1 MYHEAAQLPGARRVK
16 PKNKIKL
23 LTLIQS
29 GFSLPNR
36 EILQGILHRR
46 GSKYLG
52 PAEQVTSTD
61 HCHHGCSIGEST
73 NSRYFDSVFIKDL
86 PNFDQFQIPRQYV
99 DIGVSCP
106 TYRKRIVVVIF

>member
-1 MYHEAAQLPGARRVK
+1 MESNIYVMYHEAAQLPGARRVK
-16 PKNKIKL
+16 PKNKIKS

-46 GSKYLG
+46 GSEYLG

-86 PNFDQFQIPRQYV
+86 PNFDQFQIP
-99 DIGVSCP
+99 
-106 TYRKRIVVVIF
+106 